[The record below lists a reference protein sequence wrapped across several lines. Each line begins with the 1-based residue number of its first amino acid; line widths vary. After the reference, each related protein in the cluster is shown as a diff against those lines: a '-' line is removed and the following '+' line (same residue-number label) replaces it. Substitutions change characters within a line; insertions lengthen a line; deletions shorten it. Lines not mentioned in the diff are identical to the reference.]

1 MKRALILS
9 VLFAATSLANTASAA
24 NLRMSWWGS
33 DDRHLA
39 TQEALK
45 VCGAKFGH
53 TIAPEFTGWQGH
65 QEKIATQLA
74 GRTEPDIMQVNWP
87 WLPLFSKN
95 GDGFADLNQ
104 FKDVIDLSQWT
115 QADLDSTTVK
125 GKLNGVAVSTTG
137 RIFMFNKTIYE
148 KAGIAIPTTWDEVF
162 AAAPVLKEKLGEDY
176 YPFEA
181 APSEGN
187 GLNARIVVILRA
199 TQMTGK
205 TFIDPETNKIA
216 WSEAELAEALN
227 FYQSMVDK
235 HVIESWKSSSGGG
248 NRPLF
253 ENPKWANGR
262 YAGTYQWDSTYG
274 KIAAP
279 LEKGLELVPA
289 HAPKSE
295 GGKSE
300 GIYRK
305 PSMLFSISKNS
316 KEPKAAAQVINCLLN
331 DPEAVAIMGATR
343 GIPSSKIAIKTLT
356 DAGKIKPVQAQSY
369 KVVVESEG
377 PKVSPLIEHPRIT
390 EAFDTNLEAFAY
402 GQQSA
407 EDTAAEII
415 AGVDEALSGL

>member
-1 MKRALILS
+1 MKRSLITAAL
-9 VLFAATSLANTASAA
+9 VAATSVGHVSAA
-24 NLRMSWWGS
+24 DLRMSWWGS

-45 VCGAKFGH
+45 VCGEKLGH
-53 TIAPEFTGWQGH
+53 TISPEFTGWQGH

-87 WLPLFSKN
+87 WLPLFSKS
-95 GDGFADLNQ
+95 GEGFADLNQ
-104 FKDVIDLSQWT
+104 FKDIIDLGQWSD
-115 QADLDSTTVK
+115 ADLQSATVK
-125 GKLNGVAVSTTG
+125 GKLNGVPVSTTA
-137 RIFMFNKTIYE
+137 RIFMYNKSIYD
-148 KAGIAIPTTWDEVF
+148 KAGLAIPTTWDEIF
-162 AAAPVLKEKLGEDY
+162 AAAPVLKAKLGNDY

-187 GLNARIVVILRA
+187 GLNARIVVLLRA

-205 TFIDPETNKIA
+205 TFIDPETNKVA
-216 WSEAELAEALN
+216 WTEEELAQALT

-235 HVIESWKSSSGGG
+235 GVIEAWKNSSAGG

-253 ENPKWANGR
+253 ENPKWASGR
-262 YAGTYQWDSTYG
+262 YASTYQWDSTYG

-279 LEKGLELVPA
+279 LEKGLELVTA
-289 HAPKSE
+289 RLPKSE

-331 DPEAVAIMGATR
+331 DPQAVTVLGATR

-356 DAGKIKPVQAQSY
+356 DAGKIKPVQAQAYS
-369 KVVVESEG
+369 VVVESEG

-415 AGVDEALSGL
+415 AGVDEALAGI

>member
-1 MKRALILS
+1 MKRAIILAA
-9 VLFAATSLANTASAA
+9 LFAATSIGSASAA

-53 TIAPEFTGWQGH
+53 MISPEFTGWGGH

-74 GRTEPDIMQVNWP
+74 GRTEPDIMQINWP
-87 WLPLFSKN
+87 WLPLFSKS
-95 GDGFADLNQ
+95 GEGFADLNQ
-104 FKDVIDLSQWT
+104 FKDVIDFSQWS
-115 QADLDSTTVK
+115 DSELQSGVVK
-125 GKLNGVAVSTTG
+125 GKMNGVPVSTTG

-148 KAGIAIPTTWDEVF
+148 KAGIAVPKTWDEMF
-162 AAAPVLKEKLGEDY
+162 AAAPVLKAKLGNDY

-205 TFIDPETNKIA
+205 TFIDPETNKVA
-216 WSEAELAEALN
+216 WTEEELAAALN

-235 HVIESWKSSSGGG
+235 GVIESWKNSSAGG

-253 ENPKWANGR
+253 ENQKWSDGR
-262 YAGTYQWDSTYG
+262 YASSYQWDSTYG

-279 LEKGLELVPA
+279 LQKGLELVPTMNLT
-289 HAPKSE
+289 SE
-295 GGKSE
+295 GGKTE

-305 PSMLFSISKNS
+305 PSMLFAISKNS
-316 KEPKAAAQVINCLLN
+316 KEPKAAAEIINCLLN
-331 DPEAVAIMGATR
+331 DPEAVTILGATR

-356 DAGKIKPVQAQSY
+356 DAGKIKPVQIDAY
-369 KVVVESEG
+369 KIVTESEG

-390 EAFDTNLEAFAY
+390 DAFDTNLEAFAY

-415 AGVDEALSGL
+415 ASVDEALTGI

>member
-1 MKRALILS
+1 MKRVLITA
-9 VLFAATSLANTASAA
+9 VLFAATSLSSAYAA

-53 TIAPEFTGWQGH
+53 TISPEFTGWGGH

-74 GRTEPDIMQVNWP
+74 GRTEADIMQINWP
-87 WLPLFSKN
+87 WLPIFSK
-95 GDGFADLNQ
+95 GGEGFTDLNQ
-104 FKDVIDLSQWT
+104 YKDVIDLSQWT
-115 QADLDSTTVK
+115 DADLESGTVK
-125 GKLNGVAVSTTG
+125 GKLNGVPVSTTA
-137 RIFMFNKTIYE
+137 RIFMFNKTTYE
-148 KAGIAIPTTWDEVF
+148 KAGVTLPTTWDELF
-162 AAAPVLKEKLGEDY
+162 AAAPVMKEKLGADY

-205 TFIDPETNKIA
+205 SFIDPETNKVA
-216 WSEAELAEALN
+216 WSPEELTEALN

-235 HVIESWKSSSGGG
+235 GVIESWKSSSAGG

-262 YAGTYQWDSTYG
+262 YASSYQWDSTYG
-274 KIAAP
+274 KIAGP
-279 LEKGLELVPA
+279 LEAGQELVPTNSLT
-289 HAPKSE
+289 SE
-295 GGKSE
+295 GGKTE

-305 PSMLFSISKNS
+305 PSMLLAISKNS
-316 KEPKAAAQVINCLLN
+316 KEPKAAAEIINCLLN
-331 DPEAVAIMGATR
+331 DPEAVTILGATR
-343 GIPSSKIAIKTLT
+343 GIPSSKVAIKTLT
-356 DAGKIKPVQAQSY
+356 DAGKIKPVQADAY
-369 KVVVESEG
+369 KIVMESEG
-377 PKVSPLIEHPRIT
+377 PNVSPLNEHPRVT
-390 EAFDTNLEAFAY
+390 DAFDTNLEAFAY

-415 AGVDEALSGL
+415 ASVDDALGGI